1 MLAMGCSKFGW
12 KALNNKSKA
21 NPFPL
26 SVATGIT
33 WESLRWALGEKQNQA
48 CSVTSLLHQNLLL
61 QTPSVSKGTGHRT
74 LVQSVP
80 DDNCGRLS
88 FVSQSE
94 SLAKSEIK
102 GQVVTCLGR
111 EERILCF
118 HHLSPSGIHIALFSL
133 FSCAVMKRNSRCLQ
147 APNLVS
153 QTPSELQSA
162 PYKILGRSSFQI

>member
-1 MLAMGCSKFGW
+1 MVKHSLSYQHRHGFILKEHIHHEQRSTGWCQPWAAVSLAVKHWITKARQILSHSVWLLGLCGNGWDGLAVRSRIRLARSLHPCSRTFFCG
-12 KALNNKSKA
+12 NMQV
-21 NPFPL
+21 P
-26 SVATGIT
+26 
-33 WESLRWALGEKQNQA
+33 
-48 CSVTSLLHQNLLL
+48 
-61 QTPSVSKGTGHRT
+61 KGTWHRT

-118 HHLSPSGIHIALFSL
+118 HHLSPSGIHIALFS
-133 FSCAVMKRNSRCLQ
+133 FFMCSHEK
-147 APNLVS
+147 
-153 QTPSELQSA
+153 
-162 PYKILGRSSFQI
+162 K